1 MRLYYKLFIFFCYNM
16 TKDDTFIDFKYPI
29 EYLEEKRVL
38 KQNILDDLELVET
51 NKANLDNKSI
61 YSHIISPTNSLGETS
76 LKQLVP
82 FYTTNVSY
90 LKETQTLL
98 KTYKPVVSSIDY
110 DKIRNAW
117 NEIKGETGFCE
128 KYLYVDWD
136 FAKFLNNNSL
146 FLQIMSIYNLASPI
160 LSLFLPIFLLIVP
173 FFIIKM
179 KGLSLTLNDY
189 VVVLKTIISQHAIG
203 RVFTEFNNVNTSQKI
218 QLVLSAAFYVFSI
231 YQNILVC
238 IRFYSNIKKIH
249 DFIGLFKGYIH
260 ETTLRIENMEKY
272 TGDLQMY
279 GDFSSNIGKIKTRLT
294 SLSKTLDYISD
305 FKFSIKKA
313 TELGF
318 ILEQFYRFYSDPE
331 YENLFTQT
339 YKFNG
344 YIDCLEGL
352 QRNIEN
358 GSLNMVKYGTGET
371 KFTGLY
377 YAPLMKGTPIKNT
390 CKLDKN
396 MIITGPNASGK
407 TTILKSNII
416 NIILCQQFGVGCF
429 DSGELNPYHHIHCYL
444 NIPDTSGRDSLF
456 QAEARRCKD
465 IIDIIDEHKEE
476 RHFCIF
482 DELYSGTNPDEA
494 VASATS
500 FMKYL
505 SDNANVRCLL
515 TTHFTKLCKQLK
527 THSNII
533 NYHMETIKKVDEDD
547 FEHTYLLKKG
557 ISKVKGGLKVLK
569 DMNYPESFF

>member
-1 MRLYYKLFIFFCYNM
+1 M
-16 TKDDTFIDFKYPI
+16 TEQDIKDFKYPI
-29 EYLEEKRVL
+29 EYLEETQIL
-38 KQNILDDLELVET
+38 KQSVLDDLELVET
-51 NKANLDNKSI
+51 NKSNSNNKSV
-61 YSHIISPTNSLGETS
+61 YTYIISPSNSLGDTS
-76 LKQLVP
+76 LKQLTP
-82 FYTTNVSY
+82 YYTTNVSF

-98 KTYKPVVSSIDY
+98 KTYNSNSNTSIDY
-110 DKIRNAW
+110 DKVRNAW

-136 FAKFLNNNSL
+136 FAKFLNNNAL
-146 FLQIMSIYNLASPI
+146 FLQIMSVYNLASPV

-173 FFIIKM
+173 FFIIKI
-179 KGLSLTLNDY
+179 KGLSLTLNEY
-189 VVVLKTIISQHAIG
+189 VNILKIIISQHAIG
-203 RVFTEFNNVNTSQKI
+203 RVFTEFSKVNQTQKI
-218 QLVLSAAFYVFSI
+218 QLILSAAFYVFSI
-231 YQNILVC
+231 YQNILGC

-260 ETTLRIENMEKY
+260 ETRMRIQNICLYINDLSTYNEFKHNIDNMNSNLEK
-272 TGDLQMY
+272 L
-279 GDFSSNIGKIKTRLT
+279 SNK
-294 SLSKTLDYISD
+294 LDYISD
-305 FKFSIKKA
+305 FRFSLKKV

-318 ILEQFYRFYSDPE
+318 ILEQFYRFHCDIKYDH
-331 YENLFTQT
+331 LFIQT

-352 QRNIEN
+352 QKNITS
-358 GSLNMVKYGTGET
+358 GKLNMVKYVSDET
-371 KFTGLY
+371 NFKGVY
-377 YAPLMKGTPIKNT
+377 YAPLINDDPIKNN
-390 CKLDKN
+390 CVLDKN

-429 DSGELNPYHHIHCYL
+429 ESGELNPYHHIHCYL

-456 QAEARRCKD
+456 QAEARRCKE
-465 IIDIIDEHKEE
+465 IIDIIDQHKEQ

-482 DELYSGTNPDEA
+482 DELYSGTNPEEA
-494 VASATS
+494 VSSATA

-505 SDNANVRCLL
+505 SDNPNVRCLL
-515 TTHFTKLCKQLK
+515 TTHFTKLCKKLK
-527 THSNII
+527 THPKVI
-533 NYHMETIKKVDEDD
+533 NYHMKTNKIDNSDD